1 MNRFSASLLGAVAMA
16 ATAVGTSDPAAAAG
30 TRFECRDQLAR
41 EDASM
46 TAKFERIG
54 ARRKFSVEFEAAR
67 GGSFRAGDVL
77 RVRVD
82 GVLVGRLRLVRG
94 PRDIVGDLNFDTRPQ
109 ANARPFPPNF
119 PRNVGAGTEVTLGV
133 RLGCELQR
141 R

>member
-1 MNRFSASLLGAVAMA
+1 MNRFSASVLGAVAVA
-16 ATAVGTSDPAAAAG
+16 AAIGSSDPAAAAG
-30 TRFECRDQLAR
+30 TRFQCRDQLAR

-46 TAKFERIG
+46 KATFERIG
-54 ARRKFSVEFEAAR
+54 TRRKFSVEFEAAR
-67 GGSFRAGDVL
+67 GGSFQAGDVL

-82 GVLVGRLRLVRG
+82 GVRVGQIRLVRG